1 MTVENAVR
9 SADFSGFIQPD
20 IAQAYFE
27 EAKRASVVQQ
37 LARQVPLSANGAA
50 VPVVTSKPRAGWVA
64 EGAAKPVSDEKMA
77 LKTIKPQKLAV
88 IIPVSAEV
96 VRANPGNFMNLI
108 REDIGEAFAKAF
120 DAAALHGTSS
130 PFGAEQNLAATTKAV
145 KLGTAKQPQGGLFGD
160 VNSGL
165 DLLAKARKK
174 LNGFV
179 FDDIVEP
186 MMNTAMDTTGRPI
199 FISAPTNGTA
209 EPVRSGT
216 LLGRNALFAE
226 EVAPSTET
234 GATVGFG
241 GDFTKV
247 VWGTVGGITFHVST
261 EAAVTIG
268 GKLVSLF
275 ENNLVAVRAEA
286 EYGSLV
292 ADKDAFVKYTI

>member
-209 EPVRSGT
+209 EPVR
-216 LLGRNALFAE
+216 
-226 EVAPSTET
+226 
-234 GATVGFG
+234 
-241 GDFTKV
+241 
-247 VWGTVGGITFHVST
+247 
-261 EAAVTIG
+261 
-268 GKLVSLF
+268 
-275 ENNLVAVRAEA
+275 
-286 EYGSLV
+286 
-292 ADKDAFVKYTI
+292 